1 MKNNYKILIIIDM
14 NIYYTDQSWIVILSK
29 NIVLVLF
36 NKAQDRDWDSEF
48 DRPLRSSNL
57 FIYPSFK
64 VY

>member
-1 MKNNYKILIIIDM
+1 M

-36 NKAQDRDWDSEF
+36 NKAQDRDWDFEF